1 MSSASRRRAAAVT
14 FLSATAL
21 LLPQHAVAAPLLPP
35 APEVSSST
43 ADWPDLPQDIA
54 PPFVPQPLRDAG
66 LTGLRLTAP
75 YDEAPG
81 AIRSTYG
88 QRGPHEVSATTMARQ
103 CTDAFYVFYN
113 SILRYQNG
121 ANSQAPC
128 YGTWPS
134 GPESPIGSQL
144 VYPADIAES
153 DPAPLIVLSPGIGA
167 EPGMVSR
174 QAELYASH
182 GYVVAIGYTWVN
194 WFGYQVELAA
204 TAAIDAATSPGPLQ
218 GKIDTSR
225 TVLVGHSAGGG
236 SVMRVA
242 ESLGPAMHAAGDE
255 NFTVRGV
262 TAVNPGPADFGLAS
276 EPTTKPALVLFAE
289 HETLVAHPLSELLY
303 TNARGPKWRA
313 TVNNAF
319 HGTFVDAP
327 EHNVYGGLVLSF
339 SEYVLS
345 NSERTQAIYTGEG
358 LASDSEL
365 HDVQRENIG

>member
-1 MSSASRRRAAAVT
+1 MSLVSRRRTAAVAL
-14 FLSATAL
+14 LSTTAL
-21 LLPQHAVAAPLLPP
+21 LLPQHAMADPALPP
-35 APEVSSST
+35 APEVSSS
-43 ADWPDLPQDIA
+43 AAHLPDLPHDIA
-54 PPFVPQPLRDAG
+54 PPFVPDQLRDAG

-75 YDEAPG
+75 YNEAPG
-81 AIRSTYG
+81 AIRSTFG
-88 QRGPHEVSATTMARQ
+88 ERGPHEVASTAVARH

-113 SILRYQNG
+113 TALRYQNG
-121 ANSQAPC
+121 VNSEPPC

-144 VYPADIAES
+144 VYPADITSS
-153 DPAPLIVLSPGIGA
+153 DPAPLIVLSPGIVA
-167 EPGMVSR
+167 EPGMLSR

-194 WFGYQVELAA
+194 WFGHQVELAA
-204 TAAIDAATSPGPLQ
+204 TAAIDANTTPGPLQ

-225 TVLVGHSAGGG
+225 TILVGHSAGGG

-242 ESLGPAMHAAGDE
+242 ESLGPSMHAVGDE

-262 TAVNPGPADFGLAS
+262 VGANPGPADFGLAS

-289 HETLVAHPLSELLY
+289 HETLVAHPLSEMLY
-303 TNARGPKWRA
+303 NNARGPKWRA

-327 EHNVYGGLVLSF
+327 ERSVYAGLVLSF
-339 SEYVLS
+339 SEYVLT
-345 NSERTQAIYTGEG
+345 NSQRTRAIYNGEG
-358 LASDSEL
+358 LAQDSEL
-365 HDVQRENIG
+365 HNVQRANVG